1 MTGRSPIWKNSDGP
15 NNSIFESPS
24 VQSSGYIDFS
34 FARYLG
40 GHPLYQKAT
49 STGVYFYDDR
59 IEIVDPELSIPYS
72 AMTRVEVMGAN
83 RIYHEKLNVPLE
95 QLLKNYLYTIIQ
107 YAETDSLGLTSR
119 STSNRGKDVTSKI
132 TIVLDFD
139 KNMVARIKTY
149 IYTRMVETK

>member
-1 MTGRSPIWKNSDGP
+1 MTGSSPIWKNSDGP

-83 RIYHEKLNVPLE
+83 RIHREKLNVPLE
-95 QLLKNYLYTIIQ
+95 QLLKNYPYTIIQ
-107 YAETDSLGLTSR
+107 YAERR
-119 STSNRGKDVTSKI
+119 STSNRGKGVTSKI

-139 KNMVARIKTY
+139 KNMVARTKTY